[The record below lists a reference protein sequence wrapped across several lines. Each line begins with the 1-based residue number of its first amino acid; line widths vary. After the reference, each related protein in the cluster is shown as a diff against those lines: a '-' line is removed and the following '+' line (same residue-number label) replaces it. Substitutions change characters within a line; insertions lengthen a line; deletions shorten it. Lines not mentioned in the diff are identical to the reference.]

1 MAEKKRKN
9 PASTILVVAS
19 VIVLA
24 IVVVFDAMQPRY
36 TKTEKSTIAM
46 GTVVTQ
52 KLYSEKDCSDVI
64 KDIENILAQTENMIS
79 WRINAS
85 AVSQLNEKFKVKA
98 DERLKDIFEKCN
110 SVYVDSNGAF
120 DITVGSLSTLWNIGE
135 ENAKV
140 PDQTD
145 IDKAL
150 GLVDGSRVK
159 IDGDYVTVEDGQ
171 FVDLGAVGK
180 GLACDYIREQ
190 LAESD
195 VYGAV
200 VLVGGSVL
208 LYGQNPDT
216 DSWKVAVRNPR
227 GESNEVIGTFPVDE
241 GFVST
246 SGDYERVLTEN
257 GKSYHHILDS
267 KTGYPAESSLMS
279 VTVVCDNGLLSDALS
294 TAAFVLGKEE
304 GMALLEKYGAEGIFI
319 EKDYSVYVTDGLNGS
334 FTLTDNSF
342 TLSEEAK

>member
-1 MAEKKRKN
+1 MAQKKRKN
-9 PASTILVVAS
+9 FTSTLVVAVS

-24 IVVVFDAMQPRY
+24 AVVVFDALQPRY
-36 TKTEKSTIAM
+36 TKTEKAAIAM

-52 KLYSEKDCSDVI
+52 KLYSDTDCSEVI
-64 KDIENILAQTENMIS
+64 ADIEDILAQTENEIS
-79 WRINAS
+79 WRIDTS
-85 AVSQLNEKFKVKA
+85 AVSRLNKNTRVRA
-98 DERLKDIFEKCN
+98 DEKLKDIIEKCN
-110 SVYVDSNGAF
+110 SVYADSRGAF

-135 ENAKV
+135 ETAKV
-140 PDQTD
+140 PSQAD

-150 GLVDGSRVK
+150 SRVDGSQVR
-159 IDGDYVTVEDGQ
+159 IDGDYVIIGAGQ

-180 GLACDYIREQ
+180 GLVCDYIDGILSQ
-190 LAESD
+190 SD

-208 LYGQNPDT
+208 LYGQNPDA

-227 GESNEVIGTFPVDE
+227 GESNETVATFTMGE

-267 KTGYPAESSLMS
+267 KTGYPAENELMS

-294 TAAFVLGKEE
+294 TAAFVLGREKGTE
-304 GMALLEKYGAEGIFI
+304 LLQKYGAEGIFI
-319 EKDYSVYVTDGLNGS
+319 EKDYSIYVTDGLKNS

-342 TLSEEAK
+342 KLEETP

>member
-1 MAEKKRKN
+1 MAEKKRGN
-9 PASTILVVAS
+9 LVSTL
-19 VIVLA
+19 VIVVLA
-24 IVVVFDAMQPRY
+24 VVLAVVVIFDAMQPRY
-36 TKTEKSTIAM
+36 TKTEKATIAM

-52 KLYSEKDCSDVI
+52 KLYSENDCSGTI
-64 KDIENILAQTENMIS
+64 EDIEAILTETENMIS
-79 WRINAS
+79 WRIDTS
-85 AVSQLNEKFKVKA
+85 SVSQLNKNAKVQA
-98 DERLKDIFEKCN
+98 DDKLKDIIEKCN
-110 SVYVDSNGAF
+110 SVYTDSMGAF

-135 ENAKV
+135 ENAEV
-140 PDQTD
+140 PSRSD
-145 IDKAL
+145 IAKAL
-150 GLVDGSRVK
+150 SSVDGSQVK
-159 IDGDYVTVEDGQ
+159 IDGDYVTIGNGQ

-180 GLACDYIREQ
+180 GLACDYIREA
-190 LAESD
+190 LAQSD

-208 LYGQNPDT
+208 LYGQNPDA
-216 DSWKVAVRNPR
+216 DSWTVAVRNPR
-227 GESNEVIGTFPVDE
+227 GESNETLGSFTITE

-304 GMALLEKYGAEGIFI
+304 GAQLLQKYGAEGIFI
-319 EKDYSVYVTDGLNGS
+319 EKDYSIYVTEGLRNN

-342 TLSEEAK
+342 TVEEAK